1 TEYARNLRDY
11 IQIYH
16 RNLNF
21 SETHNA
27 FYTAFYRL
35 LDTLP
40 PSFTLKES
48 MHASTYRHET
58 NRKYG

>member
-1 TEYARNLRDY
+1 MIKTIETKYFF
-11 IQIYH
+11 IIYPKAY
-16 RNLNF
+16 
-21 SETHNA
+21 NA